1 VSHLADAVG
10 SVREAAAR
18 VLRGFWFAGLVAT
31 APDSI
36 HILAPTGLH
45 DQTWSP
51 EEA

>member
-1 VSHLADAVG
+1 MSQLADAVG
-10 SVREAAAR
+10 SVREVAAR
-18 VLRGFWFAGLVAT
+18 VLRDFRLAGRVVT

-51 EEA
+51 DEA